1 MSYRLPIIAALGS
14 FALAIPLSAGD
25 HCPST
30 FTVIWP
36 DGKKSPGIPVEQPGW
51 YITVV
56 PDLVELK
63 GLGTA
68 TLENDTQTAEARILF
83 ADVSQRLCLLESDAE
98 FAKVEVFAVSDSL
111 ELKAGQKLE
120 CLSNRSACLTALAG
134 KDWSLRGEQLPMP
147 LLRVRV
153 SDPEHFCA
161 TGTPLICSDGK
172 LVGLLIGQEPDAAT
186 DAFAIPASRIHKL
199 IEEVKRFKKSGPV
212 WVGLIFDNHS
222 STPEVLEVKEASP
235 AETAGVRSGDVILS
249 VNGSEIESLHDLVET
264 ISDLPAGEEAQLK
277 VLRGFSETELKITP
291 CFAENSSSR
300 Q

>member
-1 MSYRLPIIAALGS
+1 MIFRLPIIAAVGS
-14 FALAIPLSAGD
+14 LALAVSLSAGD
-25 HCPST
+25 PCPST
-30 FTVIWP
+30 FTVVWP
-36 DGKKSPGIPVEQPGW
+36 DGKKSPGVPVEQPGW
-51 YITVV
+51 FITVV

-63 GLGTA
+63 GLGKA
-68 TLENDTQTAEARILF
+68 TLENDNQKTEAKILF
-83 ADVSQRLCLLESDAE
+83 ADVSQRLCLLETDAE
-98 FAKVEVFAVSDSL
+98 FAQVRVFTVSDSV

-161 TGTPLICSDGK
+161 TGTPLICGEGE
-172 LVGLLIGQEPDAAT
+172 LVGLLIGQEPDTAS

-212 WVGLIFDNHS
+212 WVGLIFDNHC
-222 STPEVLEVKEASP
+222 STPEVLDVKPESP
-235 AETAGVRSGDVILS
+235 AETAGVLSGDVILS

-291 CFAENSSSR
+291 CFAENSSTR